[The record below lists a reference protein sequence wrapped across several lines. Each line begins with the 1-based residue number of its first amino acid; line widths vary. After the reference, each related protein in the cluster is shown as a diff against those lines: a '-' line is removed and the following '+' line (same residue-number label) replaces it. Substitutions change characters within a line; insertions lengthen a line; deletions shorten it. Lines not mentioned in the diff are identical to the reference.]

1 MNQVKVRTSLAK
13 CNFFP
18 GEFTIPEKSDTLSA
32 GQWLGGRQKVGKHP
46 QTGSDQ
52 TRGFLLHRIKHDYR
66 QTTKSLV
73 KHGQRS
79 MHVPMSGSL
88 YSKPSF
94 VCLFIHLF
102 SFLQHINSFFNL
114 FFLHSPASRAKM
126 TTVNTISK
134 IRGQQKVILYPQ
146 PEGTLG
152 EYMIK
157 HGRDLGDDNCF
168 GELLCL
174 YNCTLLKKN
183 PTLFIYLFIIYY
195 ILVFIIESMMW
206 RRECVCYSQSLKF
219 SHFTLWLRDVAKVS
233 CTWNDQCIWPAIY
246 QSGRKSLA
254 KILCSDRHWR
264 KITTNYS
271 QTLIGRQSYT
281 GCNCTIMCT
290 TSLCKCRNYE
300 LWSNL
305 KCYKSSSC
313 NKLW

>member
-94 VCLFIHLF
+94 VRLFIHLF
-102 SFLQHINSFFNL
+102 SFLQHINSFSNL

-174 YNCTLLKKN
+174 YNCTLLKKK
-183 PTLFIYLFIIYY
+183 PYTIYLSIYY
-195 ILVFIIESMMW
+195 LLYISIYYRKYDVEE
-206 RRECVCYSQSLKF
+206 RVYVLKPKPEWSSAI
-219 SHFTLWLRDVAKVS
+219 SHFGLEMWPRSHVLEMTNVYGTLASHLSKW
-233 CTWNDQCIWPAIY
+233 QEIP
-246 QSGRKSLA
+246 
-254 KILCSDRHWR
+254 
-264 KITTNYS
+264 S
-271 QTLIGRQSYT
+271 QNFMFG
-281 GCNCTIMCT
+281 
-290 TSLCKCRNYE
+290 
-300 LWSNL
+300 
-305 KCYKSSSC
+305 
-313 NKLW
+313 